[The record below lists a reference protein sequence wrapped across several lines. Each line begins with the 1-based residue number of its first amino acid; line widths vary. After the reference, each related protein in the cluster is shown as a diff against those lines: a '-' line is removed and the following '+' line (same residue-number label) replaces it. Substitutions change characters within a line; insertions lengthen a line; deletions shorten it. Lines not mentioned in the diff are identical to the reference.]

1 MNSHTPRYCDT
12 YDCPLGELLLVMDD
26 SGLMHLD
33 LPHEKHPIRRD
44 TDWQQDRPRF
54 AEVRR
59 QLDEYFA
66 GQRHQFALPLS
77 PHGTAF
83 QMDVWTALRDI
94 PYGQTTSYGELARQI
109 KRPRAVRAVGAA
121 NGANPLAI
129 IVPCHRVIGSN
140 GSLTGYGGGLPAK
153 KWLLAHEQRH
163 APREPLVLV

>member
-1 MNSHTPRYCDT
+1 IHSPTGTTQSGLAPLACLRHATAVARQQRYFTPTETAMNSHTPRYYDT

-77 PHGTAF
+77 
-83 QMDVWTALRDI
+83 
-94 PYGQTTSYGELARQI
+94 
-109 KRPRAVRAVGAA
+109 
-121 NGANPLAI
+121 
-129 IVPCHRVIGSN
+129 
-140 GSLTGYGGGLPAK
+140 
-153 KWLLAHEQRH
+153 
-163 APREPLVLV
+163 